1 MSDYKGKLHETVCRF
16 PSTDIWNDS
25 CAKKEL
31 EYALERGA
39 VGATTNP
46 IIVADVIRQEMDLWT
61 GTIKKLVEDMPAA
74 TEDDIAWKLI
84 EIIGE
89 ERAKMLLP
97 IFEKYKGKKGRLSMQ
112 TNPKFYRNTNAM
124 VEQAIHFNTLGKNI
138 QVKMPVSEAGIR
150 AIEEATFLGVS
161 INATV
166 SFTLPQA
173 IAVAEAVE
181 RGLRRRTE
189 QKLPVDEMAPICTIM
204 IGRTDDWLK
213 AYCNGNDVVV
223 NPECLEW
230 AGVAVFKKAY
240 KIFME
245 RGYRTRLLTAAY
257 RNHYHWSALVG
268 GECSMTIPHAW
279 QVKINESSV
288 EVADTIDIPVKK
300 EYLDE
305 LYKLPEFIKA
315 YEEDGLNPEEFVRY
329 GAFQVTIRKFIEGYE
344 GLLETI
350 RKIMIY

>member
-1 MSDYKGKLHETVCRF
+1 MNEYKGKLHETVCRF

-46 IIVADVIRQEMDLWT
+46 IIVADVIRQEMDIWADI
-61 GTIKKLVEDMPAA
+61 IKKLVVDMPDA
-74 TEDDIAWKLI
+74 TEDDITWKLI

-89 ERAKMLLP
+89 ERSKMLLP

-112 TNPKFYRNTNAM
+112 TNPKFYRNTEAM
-124 VEQAIHFNTLGKNI
+124 VAQAVHFNTLAKNM
-138 QVKMPVSEAGIR
+138 QVKIPASEAGIK
-150 AIEEATFLGVS
+150 AIEEATYQGVS

-166 SFTLPQA
+166 SFTLSQA

-181 RGLRRRTE
+181 RGLKRRVDE
-189 QKLPVDEMAPICTIM
+189 NLPIDEMAPICTIM

-213 AYCNGNDVVV
+213 SYCSSNDVVV

-230 AGVAVFKKAY
+230 AGVAIFKKAY
-240 KIFME
+240 KIFTD
-245 RGYRTRLLTAAY
+245 RGYHTRLLTAAY
-257 RNHYHWSALVG
+257 RNHYHWSALIG

-288 EVADTIDIPVKK
+288 EVANTMDIPVKK

-305 LYKLPEFIKA
+305 LYKLPEFVKA
-315 YEEDGLNPEEFVRY
+315 YKEDGLKPEEFVHY
-329 GAFQVTIRKFIEGYE
+329 GAFKATIKKFIEGYA

-350 RKIMIY
+350 RAAMIN